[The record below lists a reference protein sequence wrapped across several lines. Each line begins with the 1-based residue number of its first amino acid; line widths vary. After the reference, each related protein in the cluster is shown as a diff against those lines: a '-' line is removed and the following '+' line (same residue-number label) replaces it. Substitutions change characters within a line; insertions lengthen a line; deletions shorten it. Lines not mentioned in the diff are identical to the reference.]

1 MPQSLWECNRR
12 NERPRYFVSGLLYF
26 FGPVCLTLPKL
37 PTSLIRLTLRLPGDG
52 VLPTLSREEFCMR
65 SSLIRRCA
73 SAVCLSALLLL
84 SYSAPTLF
92 GQGGEPQYFAIPGA
106 KVVPVSGPPIEN
118 ATVVLSRGIITAVGK
133 DVAIPPEAWVI
144 EGKGLTVYPGLVD
157 SFTDVGIP
165 AALAPTGGEGGPRRP
180 QEASRGPQDRP
191 GSTPWRS
198 AADEVSLSDKRIETW
213 RSAGFTTV
221 VSAPKGG
228 FFPGQA
234 AVLDL
239 GGERAGDLVVKSPVA
254 IPVSLQLSGGFGSG
268 FPSSLMG
275 VLAYVH
281 QVWLDTDWS
290 SKAQA
295 AYEKNPRGIERP
307 RYDRTE
313 AALADALEDQALVL
327 IPANNSVQ
335 LRRALELVDRWHVK
349 GAIYGGQM
357 AYEVAPEIAA
367 KKLPV
372 LVNLKWPE
380 AEKDADPEDKPS
392 LRTLQFRDRAPSSP
406 AALAKAGVKF
416 AFYSGG
422 ITAPKDTLKAAK
434 KSIDAGLAPDA
445 ALRALTLS
453 PAEIFGVADRLGSI
467 ENGKIANLV
476 VADGDLFEEKTK
488 IKFVFVDGHK
498 FEVREPEKPK
508 DPPKGDITGK
518 WKLSYT
524 TPDGP
529 EESTADLTMDKDGTI
544 SGTITSKRGTAS
556 VISGYLSVD
565 KFSFT
570 IDIPLQGSPADVT
583 FSGSFDGTSLKGSIS
598 VQGLS
603 LEFTGVKPGAAS
615 SAMVNWGG
623 AQ

>member
-1 MPQSLWECNRR
+1 MPSN
-12 NERPRYFVSGLLYF
+12 
-26 FGPVCLTLPKL
+26 
-37 PTSLIRLTLRLPGDG
+37 LILRGEL
-52 VLPTLSREEFCMR
+52 
-65 SSLIRRCA
+65 
-73 SAVCLSALLLL
+73 AVCFTALL
-84 SYSAPTLF
+84 ALF
-92 GQGGEPQYFAIPGA
+92 AAVPSLQAQGGEPQYFAIRGA
-106 KVVPVSGPPIEN
+106 KVVPVSAPPVEN
-118 ATVVLSRGIITAVGK
+118 ASIVISCGLITAMGR
-133 DVAIPPEAWVI
+133 DVAVPPEAWVI
-144 EGKGLTVYPGLVD
+144 EGKGLTVYPGLFD

-165 AALAPTGGEGGPRRP
+165 AAPPGTAEGGPRGAP
-180 QEASRGPQDRP
+180 ESARGPEDRP
-191 GSTPWRS
+191 YSTPWRS

-228 FFPGQA
+228 ILPGQA

-239 GGERAGDLVVKSPVA
+239 AGERAGDLVVKSPVA
-254 IPVSLQLSGGFGSG
+254 IPVVFQTSRGFGGG
-268 FPSSLMG
+268 FPSSIMG
-275 VLAYVH
+275 VLAYLH
-281 QVWLDTDWS
+281 QVWLDTEWS
-290 SKAQA
+290 TKAQA
-295 AYEKNPRGIERP
+295 AYEKNPRSVARP

-313 AALADALEDQALVL
+313 AALADALEDHALVL

-335 LRRALELVDRWHVK
+335 LRRALELVDRWHVN
-349 GAIYGGQM
+349 GVIYGGQM
-357 AYEVAPEIAA
+357 AYEVASEIAT

-380 AEKDADPEDKPS
+380 ADKDADPEDKPS

-453 PAEIFGVADRLGSI
+453 PAEIFGVADRLGSL

-476 VADGDLFEEKTK
+476 VTDGDLFEEKTK
-488 IKFVFVDGHK
+488 IKMVFVDGHR

-508 DPPKGDITGK
+508 EPPKGDLTGK
-518 WKLSYT
+518 WNLAYT

-529 EESTADLTMDKDGTI
+529 EEATADLAMDRDGTI
-544 SGTITSKRGTAS
+544 SGTVTSKRGTAS

-570 IDIPLQGSPADVT
+570 INIPLEGSTADVIFAGT
-583 FSGSFDGTSLKGSIS
+583 FDGTSLKGNIS
-598 VQGLS
+598 VRGLS
-603 LEFTGVKPGAAS
+603 LEFTGVKPSAVS
-615 SAMVNWGG
+615 SAMVNRGG

>member
-1 MPQSLWECNRR
+1 
-12 NERPRYFVSGLLYF
+12 
-26 FGPVCLTLPKL
+26 
-37 PTSLIRLTLRLPGDG
+37 
-52 VLPTLSREEFCMR
+52 MR
-65 SSLIRRCA
+65 SSLILRCV
-73 SAVCLSALLLL
+73 SAVCFTAVFALFFA
-84 SYSAPTLF
+84 APSLHA
-92 GQGGEPQYFAIPGA
+92 QGGEPQYFAIRGA
-106 KVVPVSGPPIEN
+106 KVVSVSGPPVEN
-118 ATVVLSRGIITAVGK
+118 ATIVISRGLITAVGK

-144 EGKGLTVYPGLVD
+144 EGKGLIVYPGLVD

-165 AALAPTGGEGGPRRP
+165 AAAPASGEGGPRGS
-180 QEASRGPQDRP
+180 QERARGPEDRP
-191 GSTPWRS
+191 YSTPWRS
-198 AADEVSLSDKRIETW
+198 AADEASLSDKRIETW

-228 FFPGQA
+228 IFPGQA
-234 AVLDL
+234 AVLNL
-239 GGERAGDLVVKSPVA
+239 AGERAVDLVVKSPVA
-254 IPVSLQLSGGFGSG
+254 IPVAFQTSGGFGGG
-268 FPSSLMG
+268 FPNSIMG

-281 QVWLDTDWS
+281 QVWLDTEWS
-290 SKAQA
+290 TKALA
-295 AYEKNPRGIERP
+295 AYEKNPRSAARP
-307 RYDRTE
+307 GYDRTV
-313 AALADALEDQALVL
+313 AALANALEDHALVL

-335 LRRALELVDRWHVK
+335 LRRALELVDRWHVS
-349 GAIYGGQM
+349 GVLYGGQM
-357 AYEVAPEIAA
+357 AYEVAAEIAA

-380 AEKDADPEDKPS
+380 AEKEADPEDKPS
-392 LRTLQFRDRAPSSP
+392 LRTLQFRDRAASSP
-406 AALAKAGVKF
+406 AALVKAGVKF

-488 IKFVFVDGHK
+488 IKMVFVDGHR

-508 DPPKGDITGK
+508 EPPKGDITGK

-529 EESTADLTMDKDGTI
+529 EESTADLSMEKDGTI

-556 VISGYLSVD
+556 IITGYLSVE

-570 IDIPLQGSPADVT
+570 INIPIQGSPADVT
-583 FSGSFDGTSLKGSIS
+583 FTGTFDGTSLKGSIS
-598 VQGLS
+598 VQSFS

-615 SAMVNWGG
+615 SAMVNLGG

>member
-1 MPQSLWECNRR
+1 MPSNLILRGE
-12 NERPRYFVSGLLYF
+12 LA
-26 FGPVCLTLPKL
+26 VCFTALLTLLAAAP
-37 PTSLIRLTLRLPGDG
+37 SLQ
-52 VLPTLSREEFCMR
+52 
-65 SSLIRRCA
+65 A
-73 SAVCLSALLLL
+73 
-84 SYSAPTLF
+84 
-92 GQGGEPQYFAIPGA
+92 QGGEPQYFVIRGA
-106 KVVPVSGPPIEN
+106 KVVPVSGPPVEN
-118 ATVVLSRGIITAVGK
+118 ASIVISRGLITAVGR
-133 DVAIPPEAWVI
+133 DVAVPPEAWVI
-144 EGKGLTVYPGLVD
+144 EGQRLTVYPGLFD

-165 AALAPTGGEGGPRRP
+165 APPGTAEGSPRGA
-180 QEASRGPQDRP
+180 QESARGPEDRP
-191 GSTPWRS
+191 YSTPWRS

-228 FFPGQA
+228 ILPGQA

-239 GGERAGDLVVKSPVA
+239 TGERAGELVVKSPVA
-254 IPVSLQLSGGFGSG
+254 IPVVFQTSRGFGGG
-268 FPSSLMG
+268 FPSSIMG
-275 VLAYVH
+275 VLAYLH
-281 QVWLDTDWS
+281 QVWLDTEWS
-290 SKAQA
+290 TKAQA
-295 AYEKNPRGIERP
+295 AYEKNPRSVARP

-313 AALADALEDQALVL
+313 AALADALEDHALVL

-335 LRRALELVDRWHVK
+335 LRRALELVDRWHVN
-349 GAIYGGQM
+349 GVIYGGQM
-357 AYEVAPEIAA
+357 AYEVASEIAT

-380 AEKDADPEDKPS
+380 ADKDADPEDKPS

-406 AALAKAGVKF
+406 AALVKAGVKF

-453 PAEIFGVADRLGSI
+453 PAEIFGVADRLGSL

-476 VADGDLFEEKTK
+476 VTDGDLFEEKTK
-488 IKFVFVDGHK
+488 IKMVFVDGHR

-508 DPPKGDITGK
+508 EPPKGDLTGK
-518 WKLSYT
+518 WNLSYT

-529 EESTADLTMDKDGTI
+529 EQATADLAMDRDGTI
-544 SGTITSKRGTAS
+544 SGTVTSKRGTAS

-570 IDIPLQGSPADVT
+570 INIPLEGSTADVIFAGT
-583 FSGSFDGTSLKGSIS
+583 FDGTSLKGSIS
-598 VQGLS
+598 VRGLS
-603 LEFTGVKPGAAS
+603 LEFTGVKPSAVS
-615 SAMVNWGG
+615 SALVNRGG

>member
-1 MPQSLWECNRR
+1 
-12 NERPRYFVSGLLYF
+12 
-26 FGPVCLTLPKL
+26 
-37 PTSLIRLTLRLPGDG
+37 
-52 VLPTLSREEFCMR
+52 MR
-65 SSLIRRCA
+65 SSLIVRCV
-73 SAVCLSALLLL
+73 SAVCFTAVLGLFCA
-84 SYSAPTLF
+84 APSLHA
-92 GQGGEPQYFAIPGA
+92 QGGEPQYFAIRGA

-118 ATVVLSRGIITAVGK
+118 ATVVISRGLIMAVGK
-133 DVAIPPEAWVI
+133 DIAIPPEAWVV
-144 EGKGLTVYPGLVD
+144 EGKGLIVYPGLID

-165 AALAPTGGEGGPRRP
+165 VAAPAAGEGVPRRS
-180 QEASRGPQDRP
+180 QEGARGPEDRP
-191 GSTPWRS
+191 ASTPWRS

-213 RSAGFTTV
+213 RSGGFTTV

-228 FFPGQA
+228 IFPGQA

-239 GGERAGDLVVKSPVA
+239 AGERAGDLVVKSPVA
-254 IPVSLQLSGGFGSG
+254 IPVVFQTSGGFGGG
-268 FPSSLMG
+268 FPSSIMG

-281 QVWLDTDWS
+281 QVWLDTEWS
-290 SKAQA
+290 TKAQA
-295 AYEKNPRGIERP
+295 TYEKNPRSVARP

-313 AALADALEDQALVL
+313 AALADALEDHALVL

-335 LRRALELVDRWHVK
+335 LRRALELVDRWHVS
-349 GAIYGGQM
+349 AALYGGQM

-380 AEKDADPEDKPS
+380 GEKDADPEDKPS
-392 LRTLQFRDRAPSSP
+392 LRTLQFRDRAPSSA

-422 ITAPKDTLKAAK
+422 ITAPKDALKAAK

-453 PAEIFGVADRLGSI
+453 AAEIFGVADRLGSI

-476 VADGDLFEEKTK
+476 VTDGDLFEEKTK
-488 IKFVFVDGHK
+488 IKMVFVDGRR

-529 EESTADLTMDKDGTI
+529 EESTADFNMEKDGTI
-544 SGTITSKRGTAS
+544 SGTVTSKRGTAS
-556 VISGYLSVD
+556 IISGYLSVD

-570 IDIPLQGSPADVT
+570 INILLEGSPADVT
-583 FSGSFDGTSLKGSIS
+583 FAGTFDGTSLKGSIS
-598 VQGLS
+598 VQGFS
-603 LEFTGVKPGAAS
+603 LEFTGVKPGAVS
-615 SAMVNWGG
+615 SAMVNLGG
-623 AQ
+623 AR